1 MEPKHMMKKFVKMI
15 LVACMPVLL
24 VACASGKV
32 STTNPMA
39 SKKEINTFGLS
50 TVDFDYA
57 AKSALDEFM
66 MSPWLAKK
74 EGRWLVQIG
83 NLRNETVQEVDTK
96 RLTQRMVSY
105 MTKTGKF
112 AFSSVGGSLADSS
125 VKEYR
130 QLEKSDMYDQETGGK
145 GKVVKPD
152 LSMIGEISQ
161 TTNISA
167 DRSKQQL
174 EYEFRLRVTDLSSGI
189 ILFDSLVPIDKRGSN
204 KNFAW

>member
-1 MEPKHMMKKFVKMI
+1 MMKKFVKMI

-24 VACASGKV
+24 IACATGKV

-39 SKKEINTFGLS
+39 SKKEIDTFGLS

-57 AKSALDEFM
+57 AKSALDDFM

-83 NLRNETVQEVDTK
+83 NVRNETVQEVDTK

-105 MTKTGKF
+105 MTKSGKF
-112 AFSSVGGSLADSS
+112 AFSSVGGSLADKS

-130 QLEKSDMYDQETGGK
+130 QLEKSDLYDQDTGGK

>member
-1 MEPKHMMKKFVKMI
+1 MMKKIVKI
-15 LVACMPVLL
+15 VLVALVPVLL
-24 VACASGKV
+24 IACASGRV
-32 STTNPMA
+32 SSTNPMA
-39 SKKEINTFGLS
+39 SDKDINTFGLT
-50 TVDFDYA
+50 TVDFEYS
-57 AKSALDEFM
+57 AKNALDEFM
-66 MSPWLAKK
+66 MSAWLAKK

-83 NLRNETVQEVDTK
+83 NVRNETVQEIDTK

-112 AFSSVGGSLADSS
+112 AFSSVGGSLADSN
-125 VKEYR
+125 VKDYR
-130 QLEKSDMYDQETGGK
+130 KLETSERYDQETGGK

-167 DRSKQQL
+167 DRSKQQV

-204 KNFAW
+204 KNFSW

>member
-1 MEPKHMMKKFVKMI
+1 MMKKFVKMI

-83 NLRNETVQEVDTK
+83 NVRNETVQEVDTK

-105 MTKTGKF
+105 MTKSGKF
-112 AFSSVGGSLADSS
+112 AFSSVGGSLADKS

-130 QLEKSDMYDQETGGK
+130 QLEKSDLYDQDTGGK

>member
-1 MEPKHMMKKFVKMI
+1 MEPKSMMKKFVKMI

-39 SKKEINTFGLS
+39 SKKEIDTFGL
-50 TVDFDYA
+50 TTIDFEFA

-83 NLRNETVQEVDTK
+83 NIRNETVQEVDTK

-105 MTKTGKF
+105 MTKSGKF
-112 AFSSVGGSLADSS
+112 AFSSVGGSLADKS

-130 QLEKSDMYDQETGGK
+130 QLEKSDLYDQDTGGK

>member
-1 MEPKHMMKKFVKMI
+1 MMKKIVKI
-15 LVACMPVLL
+15 VLVALVPVLL
-24 VACASGKV
+24 IACASGRV
-32 STTNPMA
+32 SSTNPMA
-39 SKKEINTFGLS
+39 SDKDINTFGLT
-50 TVDFDYA
+50 TVDFEYS
-57 AKSALDEFM
+57 AKNALDEFM
-66 MSPWLAKK
+66 MSAWLAKK

-83 NLRNETVQEVDTK
+83 NVRNETVQEIDTK

-112 AFSSVGGSLADSS
+112 AFSSVGGSLADSN
-125 VKEYR
+125 VKDYR
-130 QLEKSDMYDQETGGK
+130 KLEKSEMYDQETGGK

-167 DRSKQQL
+167 DRSKQQV

-204 KNFAW
+204 KNFSW

>member
-1 MEPKHMMKKFVKMI
+1 MEPKSMMKKFVKMI

-39 SKKEINTFGLS
+39 SKKEIDTFGL
-50 TVDFDYA
+50 TTIDFEFA

-83 NLRNETVQEVDTK
+83 NVRNETVQEVDTK

-105 MTKTGKF
+105 MTKSGKF
-112 AFSSVGGSLADSS
+112 AFSSVGGSLADSN

>member
-1 MEPKHMMKKFVKMI
+1 MMKKIVKI
-15 LVACMPVLL
+15 VLVAFVPVLL
-24 VACASGKV
+24 IACASGRV
-32 STTNPMA
+32 SSTNPMA
-39 SKKEINTFGLS
+39 SDKDINTFGLT
-50 TVDFDYA
+50 TVDFEYS
-57 AKSALDEFM
+57 AKNALDEFM
-66 MSPWLAKK
+66 MSAWLAKK

-83 NLRNETVQEVDTK
+83 NVRNETVQEIDTK

-112 AFSSVGGSLADSS
+112 AFSSVGGSLADSN
-125 VKEYR
+125 VKDYR
-130 QLEKSDMYDQETGGK
+130 KLEKSEMYDQETGGK

-167 DRSKQQL
+167 DRSKQQV

-204 KNFAW
+204 KNFSW

>member
-1 MEPKHMMKKFVKMI
+1 MMKKFVKMI
-15 LVACMPVLL
+15 LITCMPVLL
-24 VACASGKV
+24 IGCATGKV

-39 SKKEINTFGLS
+39 SKKEIDTFGLS

-83 NLRNETVQEVDTK
+83 NVRNETVQEVDTK
-96 RLTQRMVSY
+96 RLTQRMMSY
-105 MTKTGKF
+105 MTKSGKF
-112 AFSSVGGSLADSS
+112 AFSSVGGSLADKS

-130 QLEKSDMYDQETGGK
+130 QLEKSDLYDQDTGGK

>member
-1 MEPKHMMKKFVKMI
+1 MEPKSMMKKFVKI
-15 LVACMPVLL
+15 AVVVLVPVLL
-24 VACASGKV
+24 IACASGKV

-39 SKKEINTFGLS
+39 SKKEIDTFGLS

-83 NLRNETVQEVDTK
+83 NVRNETVQEVDTK

-105 MTKTGKF
+105 MTKSGKF

-130 QLEKSDMYDQETGGK
+130 QLEKSDLYDHDTGGK

>member
-1 MEPKHMMKKFVKMI
+1 MEPKSMMKKFVKMI

-24 VACASGKV
+24 IACATGKV

-39 SKKEINTFGLS
+39 SKKEIDTFGLS

-83 NLRNETVQEVDTK
+83 NVRNETVQEVDTK

-105 MTKTGKF
+105 MTKSGKF
-112 AFSSVGGSLADSS
+112 AFSSVGGSLADKS

-130 QLEKSDMYDQETGGK
+130 QLEKSDLYDQDTGGK

>member
-1 MEPKHMMKKFVKMI
+1 MEPKSMMKKFVKMI

-39 SKKEINTFGLS
+39 SKKEIDTFGL
-50 TVDFDYA
+50 TTIDFEFA

-83 NLRNETVQEVDTK
+83 NVRNETVQEVDTK

-105 MTKTGKF
+105 MTKSGKF
-112 AFSSVGGSLADSS
+112 AFSSVGGSLADKS

-130 QLEKSDMYDQETGGK
+130 QLEKSDLYDQDTGGK

-161 TTNISA
+161 TTNVSA

>member
-1 MEPKHMMKKFVKMI
+1 MMKKFVKMI

-39 SKKEINTFGLS
+39 SKKEIDTFGL
-50 TVDFDYA
+50 TTIDFEFA

-83 NLRNETVQEVDTK
+83 NVRNETVQEVDTK

-105 MTKTGKF
+105 MTKSGKF
-112 AFSSVGGSLADSS
+112 AFSSVGGSLADKS

-130 QLEKSDMYDQETGGK
+130 QLEKSDLYDQDTGGK